1 MRVRASPAP
10 RSTSTAAPRP
20 TSRHVRPSRSTAVS
34 PQGKAL
40 PVSHLGNLDQWFE
53 DRSAIVT
60 GGAGGMGRATALAFA
75 AAGSKV
81 TVADVAEE
89 GGRETVALIEAAGG
103 TAQFVRADV
112 SQDADVKA
120 MVEAAVN
127 AHGGLDF
134 AVNAAAIEFE
144 VDYLADLAESD
155 WDRMIAVN
163 LKSVFL
169 SMKHEINAMLVT
181 GREGAAIVNIASTNS
196 YRPQPHQ
203 SAYTASKFGVL
214 GVTKSAAVDYG
225 PRGIR
230 INAICPGSIDTPML
244 RGAIEKRGRDPQEV
258 ADRLSLIGRFGTV
271 DEIAAA
277 ALWLCSG
284 ASSFTMGHALAVD
297 GGYLAR

>member
-1 MRVRASPAP
+1 M
-10 RSTSTAAPRP
+10 
-20 TSRHVRPSRSTAVS
+20 
-34 PQGKAL
+34 
-40 PVSHLGNLDQWFE
+40 SHLGNLDQWFE
-53 DRSAIVT
+53 GRSAIVT
-60 GGAGGMGRATALAFA
+60 GGAGGMGRAIALAFA
-75 AAGSKV
+75 TAGSRVTVSDVAVAAG
-81 TVADVAEE
+81 E
-89 GGRETVALIEAAGG
+89 ETVALIREAGG

-112 SQDADVKA
+112 SQDGDVRA
-120 MVEAAVN
+120 MVEAAVA

-155 WDRMIAVN
+155 WDRMIDVN

-169 SMKHEINAMLVT
+169 CMKYEINAMLVT

-214 GVTKSAAVDYG
+214 GVTKSAAVDYA

-230 INAICPGSIDTPML
+230 INAICPGAIDTPML
-244 RGAIEKRGRDPQEV
+244 RGAMEKRGRDPQDV
-258 ADRLSLIGRFGTV
+258 ADRLSLLSRFGTV
-271 DEIAAA
+271 EEIAGA

-284 ASSFTMGHALAVD
+284 AASFTIGHALAVD